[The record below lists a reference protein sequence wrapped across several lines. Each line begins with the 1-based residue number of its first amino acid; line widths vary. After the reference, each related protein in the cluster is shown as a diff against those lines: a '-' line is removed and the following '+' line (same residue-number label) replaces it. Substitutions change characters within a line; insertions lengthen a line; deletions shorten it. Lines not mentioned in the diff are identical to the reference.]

1 MADRSATAALLGGV
15 ALLERA
21 INYTLGSLLL
31 VTPQLMSR
39 PTPCQDWDL
48 RTLLIHMND
57 SFDALC
63 EAVDDG
69 QVSLTPSEF
78 DRDADPV
85 AALRDRTCRLM
96 GAWAGGTPPDLVAIA
111 GCPVTASIVS
121 TAGAMEI
128 AVHGWDVAAA
138 CEQRRPIPDELAE
151 EMLDLAPLFVTDA
164 DRPVRFAA
172 PVPVPADARPADR
185 LLGFLGRQPR

>member
-85 AALRDRTCRLM
+85 AALL
-96 GAWAGGTPPDLVAIA
+96 
-111 GCPVTASIVS
+111 
-121 TAGAMEI
+121 
-128 AVHGWDVAAA
+128 
-138 CEQRRPIPDELAE
+138 
-151 EMLDLAPLFVTDA
+151 
-164 DRPVRFAA
+164 RFAA